1 MHYNKFYFLYGIQRS
16 CTNIVENIV
25 GINYSNVLCF
35 NSRYNKHDMYP
46 PLPSGVL
53 SVDLADWITDY
64 DRPVIWCYKPIN
76 WWVNS
81 MVKQN
86 RVTNQI
92 AHQQSFLSKSI
103 SKEDYD
109 NLDNKEL
116 YFKYDCDSWNNGYCY
131 KPRDSTGFLYK
142 EYQKGTKL
150 LDRGMTLHKTYDMY
164 IHIDVL
170 INMYNVYHNIWNNTI
185 HKLAKAKHPF
195 IIINWLDLVKV
206 TGQHETILKIESI
219 LGESKRVYVKD
230 TFQDISQTHYI
241 PESKPSMLSGIQNK
255 YALANVT
262 DLSHIHTHL

>member
-1 MHYNKFYFLYGIQRS
+1 
-16 CTNIVENIV
+16 
-25 GINYSNVLCF
+25 
-35 NSRYNKHDMYP
+35 MYP

-92 AHQQSFLSKSI
+92 SHQQSFLSKSI

-116 YFKYDCDSWNNGYCY
+116 YFRYDCDSWRNGYCY
-131 KPRDSTGFLYK
+131 KPKDSTGFLYK

-150 LDRGMTLHKTYDMY
+150 LD
-164 IHIDVL
+164 
-170 INMYNVYHNIWNNTI
+170 
-185 HKLAKAKHPF
+185 
-195 IIINWLDLVKV
+195 
-206 TGQHETILKIESI
+206 
-219 LGESKRVYVKD
+219 
-230 TFQDISQTHYI
+230 
-241 PESKPSMLSGIQNK
+241 
-255 YALANVT
+255 
-262 DLSHIHTHL
+262 